1 MSGRF
6 LLLVAALL
14 AAVGLAACSGSD
26 LRAPEPARRTATVTV
41 TASQEAARATVPPAP
56 PVHLRVAF
64 VNLASPLPLDA
75 SEPVL
80 SDTFEERLAMLIQE
94 LRAFDPDVIGFNEA
108 SWTQAHG
115 AASAVLAKELKME
128 PFYARANPWFP
139 GQTREQSDAL
149 VKQVGFEEG
158 ELILVRTDRFP
169 LVRMEMIDDGLN
181 PRTSETGERRTA
193 IHVVVKGPEGMGE
206 IDLYLAHFTGGG
218 DRVREAQAGH
228 FVEWIENT
236 RGEGPVIVMAGVS
249 DPAGG
254 GVYGVFEA
262 AGLVDVVPL
271 PEGVGTCCRIG
282 VLGEQEPLTART
294 DFLMTDGWMPLSSGL
309 FAHEPGQRPDGTPLY
324 ISDHNG
330 LLATF
335 ELASWGR

>member
-6 LLLVAALL
+6 LLFVAALL
-14 AAVGLAACSGSD
+14 AAVVFAACNRTEQ
-26 LRAPEPARRTATVTV
+26 RAPEPSRRTATVTV
-41 TASQEAARATVPPAP
+41 SPSPGGATATVPPAP
-56 PVHLRVAF
+56 PQQLRVAF

-75 SEPVL
+75 GEPVL
-80 SDTFEERLAMLIQE
+80 SDTFEERLAMLIEE
-94 LRAFDPDVIGFNEA
+94 LRAFEPDVIGFNEA

-115 AASAVLAKELKME
+115 SASAILAKELKME

-193 IHVVVKGPEGMGE
+193 LHVVIRGPEGIGE
-206 IDLYLAHFTGGG
+206 IDLYLTHFTGGG
-218 DRVREAQAGH
+218 DRVREAQASD
-228 FVEWIENT
+228 FVEWIGET
-236 RGEGPVIVMAGVS
+236 RGEGPIVVMAGGS
-249 DPAGG
+249 DPAGAS
-254 GVYGVFEA
+254 VYTVFEA
-262 AGLVDVVPL
+262 AGLTDVVPL
-271 PEGVGTCCRIG
+271 DEGVGTCCRLS
-282 VLGEQEPLTART
+282 VVGEQEPLTQRT
-294 DFLMTDGWMPLSSGL
+294 DFLMTDGWMPAWSGL
-309 FAHEPGQRPDGTPLY
+309 FADEPGQRPDGTPLY
-324 ISDHNG
+324 ASDHNG

-335 ELASWGR
+335 ELASWSR